1 MKNKM
6 IHAIGGIDDKF
17 IDEAA
22 RPSRKK
28 AVIIKWCAAAA
39 GFCVIA
45 GLAALEVDGIA
56 SMRGNMVAS
65 QITRSEMN
73 KISKCVKIIEEDGK
87 IRVQLVLNIRYG
99 YNLPDVTRKVQE
111 RVKDVLENMTGIEVE
126 SVNISI
132 SDVQIEKQA
141 RVKRAES
148 KPENEE

>member
-1 MKNKM
+1 MADKRN
-6 IHAIGGIDDKF
+6 IYTIYDDH
-17 IDEAA
+17 DTG
-22 RPSRKK
+22 SV
-28 AVIIKWCAAAA
+28 VISDNVMCI
-39 GFCVIA
+39 IA

-56 SMRGNMVAS
+56 SMRGNIGLS

-73 KISKCVKIIEEDGK
+73 KISKCVKIIEEEGK

-132 SDVQIEKQA
+132 KIGRDQ
-141 RVKRAES
+141 
-148 KPENEE
+148 

>member
-1 MKNKM
+1 MADKRN
-6 IHAIGGIDDKF
+6 IYTIYDDH
-17 IDEAA
+17 DTG
-22 RPSRKK
+22 SV
-28 AVIIKWCAAAA
+28 VISDNVMCI
-39 GFCVIA
+39 IA

-56 SMRGNMVAS
+56 SMRGNIGLS

>member
-1 MKNKM
+1 MADKRN
-6 IHAIGGIDDKF
+6 IYTIYDDH
-17 IDEAA
+17 DTG
-22 RPSRKK
+22 SV
-28 AVIIKWCAAAA
+28 VISDNVMCI
-39 GFCVIA
+39 IA

-56 SMRGNMVAS
+56 SMRGNIGLS

-73 KISKCVKIIEEDGK
+73 KISKCVKIIEEEGK